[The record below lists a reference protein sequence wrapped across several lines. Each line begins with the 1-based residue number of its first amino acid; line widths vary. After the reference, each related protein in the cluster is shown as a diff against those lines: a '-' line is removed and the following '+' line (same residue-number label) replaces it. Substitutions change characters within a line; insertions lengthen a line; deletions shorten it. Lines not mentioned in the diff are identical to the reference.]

1 LYKKYVDL
9 EELDDVYEISTVALY
24 KGKEVAVRKFK
35 GDIIISHGD
44 RDYCKKNGFTYIDR
58 GYWQKEVKG
67 DELEKVWHEK
77 SGILG
82 F

>member
-1 LYKKYVDL
+1 M
-9 EELDDVYEISTVALY
+9 Y
-24 KGKEVAVRKFK
+24 KGKEVAVDKFK
-35 GDIIISHGD
+35 DKIIISHGD
-44 RDYCKKNGFTYIDR
+44 RDYCKENGFTYIDR